1 MTNEFHKYPKIKM
14 IGHLDIE
21 DIFVSLEDEIV
32 IEEKIDG
39 ANFRFMIDRTTRPE
53 KIIFGSRNLE
63 LKTGND
69 NGGNWSRC
77 IEFIT
82 NQTAK
87 CKWPLKM
94 FSGHI
99 FYGECCFK
107 HSMNYDW
114 EKIPPF
120 LGFDVYH
127 ILYKRF
133 LSYEGKVKMFK
144 ELNLPIVPLIK
155 IVRAKDIK
163 GIVSEDVPVS
173 AYASP
178 SATPEEKF
186 AEGIIFK
193 NYSKQMFGKF
203 VRPKFKETNKEAVGQ
218 SKKFADTDNKKMVAV
233 YCTNSRIEKCVF
245 KLVDEGNKLEIPL
258 MAKLPTMV
266 WLDIWEENWEEIVR
280 TRWDIHLGNCKKSV
294 TQRCL
299 KILHQCMTNNALNNK
314 VEEDDYEPGTCTFCG
329 KELDDGDHENSC
341 MECE

>member
-203 VRPKFKETNKEAVGQ
+203 VRPKFKETNKEAFGQ

-245 KLVDEGNKLEIPL
+245 KLVDEGNKLEMPL
-258 MAKLPTMV
+258 MHKLPKMV
-266 WLDIWEENWEEIVR
+266 TDDIYEENWKEIYS
-280 TRWDIHLGNCKKSV
+280 TDWTLNFKEIKKRISK
-294 TQRCL
+294 RCL
-299 KILHQCMTNNALNNK
+299 VVLTNIIINNAINK
-314 VEEDDYEPGTCTFCG
+314 TEVKQDDSE
-329 KELDDGDHENSC
+329 KN
-341 MECE
+341 